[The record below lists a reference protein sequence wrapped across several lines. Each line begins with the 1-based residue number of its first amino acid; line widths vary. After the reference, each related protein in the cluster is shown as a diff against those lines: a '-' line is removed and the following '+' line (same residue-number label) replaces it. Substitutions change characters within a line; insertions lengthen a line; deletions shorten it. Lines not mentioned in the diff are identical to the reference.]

1 MLRSTVEE
9 AACWWMVPI
18 SMLTKLY
25 VPTQE
30 ETRVYKSL
38 SAGSRLLVSARA
50 AVLLTLA
57 RGLAGDMLV
66 RKAHLV
72 QFFKLVAFVL
82 VACFLQWLLNR
93 GAAYCHY
100 SCHRL
105 TNLVLGLGTFATCVA
120 TVCVHGYFLSYAV
133 ALYYACAALALLGL
147 LAPHIRC
154 ECRGF
159 TLFELDG
166 IALVKP
172 LYRVHDFV
180 FAHALFAVFI
190 VLAALQIPDQ
200 MQTWLLF
207 HNALSQ
213 GVVVED
219 ILKQARKTQ
228 ETGQDEAMRAE
239 LKDLRAMVHAQQ
251 DVIRGLQ
258 SSSRSG
264 APPAGFGAEPPGVRH
279 HLGVPPAP
287 AGVSVQEP
295 SSASNSKG
303 GTFTFQQPTQLP
315 PRM

>member
-1 MLRSTVEE
+1 M
-9 AACWWMVPI
+9 
-18 SMLTKLY
+18 
-25 VPTQE
+25 
-30 ETRVYKSL
+30 
-38 SAGSRLLVSARA
+38 
-50 AVLLTLA
+50 
-57 RGLAGDMLV
+57 
-66 RKAHLV
+66 
-72 QFFKLVAFVL
+72 
-82 VACFLQWLLNR
+82 
-93 GAAYCHY
+93 
-100 SCHRL
+100 
-105 TNLVLGLGTFATCVA
+105 
-120 TVCVHGYFLSYAV
+120 
-133 ALYYACAALALLGL
+133 
-147 LAPHIRC
+147 
-154 ECRGF
+154 
-159 TLFELDG
+159 
-166 IALVKP
+166 
-172 LYRVHDFV
+172 
-180 FAHALFAVFI
+180 
-190 VLAALQIPDQ
+190 LAALQIPDQ